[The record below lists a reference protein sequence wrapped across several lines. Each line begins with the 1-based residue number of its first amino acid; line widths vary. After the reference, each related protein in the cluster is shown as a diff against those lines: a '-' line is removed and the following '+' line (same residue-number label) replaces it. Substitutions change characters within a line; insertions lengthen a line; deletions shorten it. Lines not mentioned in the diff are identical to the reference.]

1 MQPSD
6 SQRIN
11 RDRMSELNKLAIAQ
25 LTLILRDTMKN
36 DQSMSTIALP
46 DDLDD
51 MMYQTMCKQVG
62 EGVLVSVRDIAPCR
76 IPLPFLPNLIDY
88 KIGQGCCDEIVK
100 RDCLF
105 VPCSH
110 HCDDGNKCAKH
121 LKESTGL
128 GDYWDRRDAWAKKEL
143 YCVVINEKELKEKP
157 YGSYLHTKKLDSVA
171 VDEEIKK
178 WGIPLKLPADLFRA
192 PAKPLKKNR
201 GRRPDLKVE
210 ATESD
215 SGSESEAEEEPEG
228 AAASEEKSEETQ
240 ASDEKTETEEK
251 KPKKKALP
259 KPRVKKPLGTPL
271 DGEGELKKEEMEEKV
286 PKKGKY
292 RGKKETLKELEH
304 DGVTYLTKDGKYY
317 DMETTELIAYTKN
330 GEFTLL

>member
-1 MQPSD
+1 
-6 SQRIN
+6 
-11 RDRMSELNKLAIAQ
+11 MSELNKLALAQ
-25 LTLILRDTMKN
+25 LTMILRDTMKN
-36 DQSMSTIALP
+36 DKSMSTIALP
-46 DDLDD
+46 ENLAD
-51 MMYQTMCKQVG
+51 MMYQTMCQQVG
-62 EGVLVSVRDIAPCR
+62 EGSLVSVRDIAPCR
-76 IPLPFLPNLIDY
+76 IPLPFMPDRIDY

-128 GDYWDRRDAWAKKEL
+128 GDYWARREAWSKKEL

-157 YGSYLHTKKLDSVA
+157 YGTYLHSKKLDSVA
-171 VDEEIKK
+171 VNEEIQK

-201 GRRPDLKVE
+201 GRRAELKVE

-215 SGSESEAEEEPEG
+215 SGSESESEEEPE
-228 AAASEEKSEETQ
+228 APASQEENSEKEPEKEPEEKP
-240 ASDEKTETEEK
+240 EEK
-251 KPKKKALP
+251 PAPKKKAVP
-259 KPRVKKPLGTPL
+259 KPRAKKPLGTPL

-292 RGKKETLKELEH
+292 RGKKESLKEMEH
-304 DGVTYLTKDGKYY
+304 DGVKYLTKDGKYY
-317 DMETTELIAYTKN
+317 DTETTELIAYTKN

>member
-1 MQPSD
+1 
-6 SQRIN
+6 
-11 RDRMSELNKLAIAQ
+11 MSELNKLAIAQ
-25 LTLILRDTMKN
+25 LTMILRDTMKK
-36 DQSMSTIALP
+36 DPSMSTIALP
-46 DDLDD
+46 DNLSD
-51 MMYQTMCKQVG
+51 MMYQTMCQQVG
-62 EGVLVSVRDIAPCR
+62 EGTLVSVRDIAPCR
-76 IPLPFLPNLIDY
+76 IPLPFMPDRIDY

-128 GDYWDRRDAWAKKEL
+128 GDYWTRREAWVKKEL
-143 YCVVINEKELKEKP
+143 YCVEINDKELKEKP
-157 YGSYLHTKKLDSVA
+157 YGTYLHSKKLDSVA

-210 ATESD
+210 APESD
-215 SGSESEAEEEPEG
+215 SGSESEAEEEPE
-228 AAASEEKSEETQ
+228 APAASEEENS
-240 ASDEKTETEEK
+240 ETEKEVEVPEK
-251 KPKKKALP
+251 EEKEVPEKEKVLKKKAPP
-259 KPRVKKPLGTPL
+259 KPRAKKPLGTPL

-292 RGKKETLKELEH
+292 RGKKESLKEMEH
-304 DGVTYLTKDGKYY
+304 DGTKYLTKDGKYY
-317 DMETTELIAYTKN
+317 DMDTTELIAYTKN

>member
-1 MQPSD
+1 
-6 SQRIN
+6 
-11 RDRMSELNKLAIAQ
+11 MSELNKLALAQ
-25 LTLILRDTMKN
+25 LTMILRDTMKN
-36 DQSMSTIALP
+36 DKTLSTIALP
-46 DDLDD
+46 ENLSD
-51 MMYQTMCKQVG
+51 MMYQTMCQQVG
-62 EGVLVSVRDIAPCR
+62 EGALVSVRDIAPCR
-76 IPLPFLPNLIDY
+76 IPLPFMPDRIDY

-128 GDYWDRRDAWAKKEL
+128 GDYWARREAWSKKEL

-157 YGSYLHTKKLDSVA
+157 YGTYLHSKKLDSVA
-171 VDEEIKK
+171 VNEEIQK

-192 PAKPLKKNR
+192 PAKPLKSVR
-201 GRRPDLKVE
+201 GRKPVRKVE

-215 SGSESEAEEEPEG
+215 SGSESESEEEPE
-228 AAASEEKSEETQ
+228 APASQEDNS
-240 ASDEKTETEEK
+240 ETENSETEK
-251 KPKKKALP
+251 PETEPEKVPEEKPKKKAAP
-259 KPRVKKPLGTPL
+259 KPRAKKPLGTPL
-271 DGEGELKKEEMEEKV
+271 DGEGELKKEDMEEKV

-292 RGKKETLKELEH
+292 RGKKESLKEMEH
-304 DGVTYLTKDGKYY
+304 DGVKYLTKDGKYY

-330 GEFTLL
+330 GEFKLL

>member
-1 MQPSD
+1 
-6 SQRIN
+6 
-11 RDRMSELNKLAIAQ
+11 MSELNKLAIAQ
-25 LTLILRDTMKN
+25 LTLILRDTMKS

-46 DDLDD
+46 ENLDD

-76 IPLPFLPNLIDY
+76 IPLPFMPDRIDY

-128 GDYWDRRDAWAKKEL
+128 GDYWSRREAWAKKEL
-143 YCVVINEKELKEKP
+143 YCVVINEKELKEKT
-157 YGSYLHTKKLDSVA
+157 YGSYLHSKKLDSVA

-215 SGSESEAEEEPEG
+215 SESESDAEEEPE
-228 AAASEEKSEETQ
+228 AAPPETQENAESEE
-240 ASDEKTETEEK
+240 EEK
-251 KPKKKALP
+251 PKEKPKKALP